1 MQPYPLLRRLYAPV
15 LRNRS
20 FSILSDNCWGGFMS
34 RYLGLGYRSPFV
46 GLFVFSPDY
55 IRLLENLEAVYADLR
70 FIRPGR
76 SKYAASL
83 APGAAYPIAT
93 VGDDIELHFLHYASE
108 AEAARKWRRRLG
120 RLDPENLIVK
130 FCDRDRCTPELIAR
144 FDRLPY
150 RQKVCFTARPYPG
163 LASVRFVRCQ
173 RRRDCVENCWKVSQ
187 RYWDIVAAAN
197 ALAGHPAPRGTDALR
212 LWLAARLT
220 AF

>member
-70 FIRPGR
+70 FIRPRR

-163 LASVRFVRCQ
+163 LASSASSAASAGATA
-173 RRRDCVENCWKVSQ
+173 WKT
-187 RYWDIVAAAN
+187 
-197 ALAGHPAPRGTDALR
+197 AGRSASDTGTSSPRPTPSRAIR
-212 LWLAARLT
+212 HRAART
-220 AF
+220 PCASGWPPA